1 MSIRSLNG
9 LGGETNV
16 YLNRD
21 PIQATEPVLATQP
34 TVNDPITISLKGLTG
49 YGGAGKVVKVNSSNN
64 GLEYADDIASN
75 WTISGSNIYPTTATQ
90 VLVNT
95 TTNSDN
101 RKLLINGDAEIA
113 TQLYLTGTSSTIQID
128 NNSSSGLYFKNATS
142 QGFKFFADN
151 GNSGSPHLDN
161 ETISG
166 YLLKISSTSTIK
178 HRFLNGTQEIYSDGA
193 STDTTKY
200 YFVKASDTNIGN
212 YIQNDFTNNT
222 FQLRTFTSLADN
234 YFLQYDTANE
244 ELTIPYKLKLTAA
257 SNQLSNGTYNYIL
270 PSGNGT
276 LQLTTDPANTSA
288 STLFGTA
295 VAGGN
300 TIKMGNTA
308 GTAQVVNL
316 ELYFSASLKLYN
328 TSNVLIGQFTPSSNT
343 CNLSLNSGVISSA
356 TWNGSAIAYNYGG
369 TGLTS
374 LTANKILQVNTGAN
388 GYNLIDLPT
397 AYWEEN
403 TNTLSIVN
411 SSTKLDLNTNTTYN
425 LLNTDVRVI
434 PTSLSEGQLISY
446 DSGLGGGNG
455 SMVFGSNSTSAS
467 TGWDTGI
474 YAKQFIKMKCATTE
488 IASFSV
494 SPAGVKLIQLNGPV
508 EIDGSL
514 YKEYFTITNT
524 NDMTCDPVGDGTNIC
539 KNFNISSGPGANGD
553 CVLTISADTDNLV
566 ETSNAKLVLSQDNAS
581 VEGVLELTS
590 DNEVK
595 LSNTH
600 DGGDMIFQVGGDN
613 SKISLN
619 ASGNSGQSVDVNS
632 ATLSVSDDFE
642 CVSQQFKITRSS
654 ATTELQGVGGKFIDY
669 HTNGTDLNIR
679 NPTGSTSSNSYHV
692 SIFNGTDLKC
702 KFGGLT
708 EAHYGSFTSF
718 NTDAV
723 SNVGAGGA
731 AVGFTSFL
739 SSAYTS
745 NIYPIVATNG
755 DYLYM
760 SVENSSITTGSRSGD
775 GTYTGYF
782 DSDSW
787 NDSSDRRL
795 KKDIETIPDA
805 LNIVKNL
812 RGVYFKW
819 INNKKQY
826 RRAGFIAQEVNEF
839 YPEAVSYN
847 EPTDV
852 WAMDKSVLTAVLVQA
867 VKEQNVEI
875 ETLKTEVADLKEIV
889 NTLKETVDKLNKSTS
904 FKEFKSK

>member
-34 TVNDPITISLKGLTG
+34 TVNDPITISLKGLSG

-95 TTNSDN
+95 TSNSDN

-166 YLLKISSTSTIK
+166 YLFKISSTATIK

-308 GTAQVVNL
+308 GTAQTTNL

-328 TSNVLIGQFTPSSNT
+328 TSNVLIGQFTPVSNT

-369 TGLTS
+369 TGLNS
-374 LTANKILQVNTGAN
+374 LTANKILQVNSTAN
-388 GYNLIDLPT
+388 GYNLISLPT
-397 AYWEEN
+397 ALWEEGSS
-403 TNTLSIVN
+403 TLSIVN

-434 PTSLSEGQLISY
+434 PTALSEGQLISY

-467 TGWDTGI
+467 SGWDTGI
-474 YAKQFIKMKCATTE
+474 YAKQFVKLKCSTTE

-494 SPAGVKLIQLNGPV
+494 SPVGVKLIELKGPT
-508 EIDGSL
+508 EIDGNL
-514 YKEYFTITNT
+514 FVKYFTITNT

-539 KNFNISSGPGANGD
+539 KNFTISSGAGANGD
-553 CVLTISADTDNLV
+553 CILKIEADTDNLV
-566 ETSNAKLVLSQDNAS
+566 EESNARLILSQDNGS
-581 VEGVLELTS
+581 VQGILETTS
-590 DNEVK
+590 DNSVK

-600 DGGDMIFQVGGDN
+600 SGGEMRLEVIGDN
-613 SKISLN
+613 SKIILS
-619 ASGNSGQSVDVNS
+619 AEGGTGQAVEVNS
-632 ATLSVSDDFE
+632 TALSCSDDFE
-642 CVSQQFKITRSS
+642 CSNQQFLITRSS

-692 SIFNGTDLKC
+692 SIFNGTTTKC
-702 KFGGLT
+702 IFGGLS
-708 EAHYGSFTSF
+708 ERHYGEYTSF
-718 NTDAV
+718 NTDSLNGTIDAI
-723 SNVGAGGA
+723 
-731 AVGFTSFL
+731 GFTTHL
-739 SSAYTS
+739 SSSYSAR
-745 NIYPIVATNG
+745 YPILAC
-755 DYLYM
+755 DSAYLYV
-760 SVENSSITTGSRSGD
+760 SLNNTSIYDGVRSG
-775 GTYTGYF
+775 GTYSGYF
-782 DSDSW
+782 RDTGWVDESDIKW
-787 NDSSDRRL
+787 KTDV
-795 KKDIETIPDA
+795 KTITDPFSIIN
-805 LNIVKNL
+805 NI
-812 RGVYFKW
+812 RGVHYYWNELSGK
-819 INNKKQY
+819 NMDERQT
-826 RRAGFIAQEVNEF
+826 GFIANEVKEVLPDVCN
-839 YPEAVSYN
+839 YN
-847 EPTDV
+847 
-852 WAMDKSVLTAVLVQA
+852 DKTETWGIQMGHLTAVLVEGM
-867 VKEQNVEI
+867 KEQQTEI
-875 ETLKTEVADLKEIV
+875 ETLKTEITDLKEIV